1 MSRSEPTPARR
12 AAYAVVHR
20 VFEEGAYA
28 DRALHGEARGLEP
41 RERALAQQL
50 AFGTVQRTRTLDH
63 VIERLARPPQRLDA
77 PTRTALRLGLF
88 QLLFLDGVAEYA
100 AVTESVELA
109 RAAQSGGHGLVN
121 AVRRRATREGRAL
134 VDGLPEATAHE
145 TALRHSLPDWI
156 ATLWWEAYGPDT
168 ARALMAAANEPA
180 EHALRANTLVGDR
193 EALARRLP
201 VPSHPAPDPELPE
214 GLVVEGPFDAHGSPL
229 WTEGLFMPQS
239 RGAMLVGALLAPRPG
254 DRVLDLCAAP
264 GGKTTHLTA
273 LMSGEGEVVAVERHP
288 GRARALERTAARL
301 RATPPVRVQVADAAR
316 DGLGASYD
324 RVLVDPPCS
333 GLGTLR
339 HRPDVRWRASPE
351 AARGLVAQQTAIL
364 SAGAAALRPGGTLAY
379 AVCTL
384 NPAEGDGPVEALTAH
399 RPELEVVHRRTV
411 WPHRDA
417 TDGFSISLLRH
428 TGGDG

>member
-1 MSRSEPTPARR
+1 
-12 AAYAVVHR
+12 
-20 VFEEGAYA
+20 
-28 DRALHGEARGLEP
+28 
-41 RERALAQQL
+41 
-50 AFGTVQRTRTLDH
+50 
-63 VIERLARPPQRLDA
+63 
-77 PTRTALRLGLF
+77 
-88 QLLFLDGVAEYA
+88 
-100 AVTESVELA
+100 
-109 RAAQSGGHGLVN
+109 
-121 AVRRRATREGRAL
+121 
-134 VDGLPEATAHE
+134 
-145 TALRHSLPDWI
+145 
-156 ATLWWEAYGPDT
+156 
-168 ARALMAAANEPA
+168 
-180 EHALRANTLVGDR
+180 
-193 EALARRLP
+193 
-201 VPSHPAPDPELPE
+201 
-214 GLVVEGPFDAHGSPL
+214 
-229 WTEGLFMPQS
+229 
-239 RGAMLVGALLAPRPG
+239 
-254 DRVLDLCAAP
+254 
-264 GGKTTHLTA
+264 
-273 LMSGEGEVVAVERHP
+273 MSGEGEVVAVERHP

-384 NPAEGDGPVEALTAH
+384 NPAEGDGPVEALTA
-399 RPELEVVHRRTV
+399 RRSELEVVHRRTV

>member
-20 VFEEGAYA
+20 VFEQDAYA
-28 DRALHGEARGLEP
+28 DRALHGEARDLDP

-50 AFGTVQRTRTLDH
+50 AFGTVQRARTLDH
-63 VIERLARPPQRLDA
+63 VIERLARPPQCLDA
-77 PTRTALRLGLF
+77 PTRNALRLGLF

-109 RAAQSGGHGLVN
+109 RAARSRGHGLVN
-121 AVRRRATREGRAL
+121 AVLRRATREGRAL
-134 VDGLPEATAHE
+134 VDALPEATAHE
-145 TALRHSLPDWI
+145 AALRHSLPDWI
-156 ATLWWEAYGPDT
+156 ASLWWEAYGPDT

-180 EHALRANTLVGDR
+180 EHALRANTLVVDPD
-193 EALARRLP
+193 ALARRLP
-201 VPSHPAPDPELPE
+201 VPCHPAPDSELPE
-214 GLVVEGPFDAHGSPL
+214 GLVVDGPFDAHGSPL
-229 WTEGLFMPQS
+229 WSQGLFMPQS
-239 RGAMLVGALLAPRPG
+239 RGAMLVAALLAPRPG
-254 DRVLDLCAAP
+254 ERVLDLCAAP
-264 GGKTTHLTA
+264 GAKTTHLAA
-273 LMSGEGEVVAVERHP
+273 LMGGEGEVVAVERHP

-301 RATPPVRVQVADAAR
+301 RAAPPVHVRVADAAS
-316 DGLGASYD
+316 DDLGTGYD

-339 HRPDVRWRASPE
+339 HRPDVRWRVSSD
-351 AARGLVAQQTAIL
+351 AAHLLAAQQTAIL
-364 SAGAAALRPGGTLAY
+364 IAGAAALRPGGTLAY

-384 NPAEGDGPVEALTAH
+384 NPAEGDGPVEALTRQ

-417 TDGFSISLLRH
+417 TDGFSVSLLRH

>member
-20 VFEEGAYA
+20 VFEESAYA
-28 DRALHGEARGLEP
+28 DRALHGEARDLEP

-50 AFGTVQRTRTLDH
+50 AFGTVQRARTLDH
-63 VIERLARPPQRLDA
+63 VIGHLARPPQRLDA
-77 PTRTALRLGLF
+77 PTRNALRLGLF

-100 AVTESVELA
+100 AVSESVELA
-109 RAAQSGGHGLVN
+109 RAARSGGHGLVN
-121 AVRRRATREGRAL
+121 AVLRRATREGRAL
-134 VDGLPEATAHE
+134 VDALPEATAHE
-145 TALRHSLPDWI
+145 AALRHSLPDWI
-156 ATLWWEAYGPDT
+156 ASLWWEAYGADT

-180 EHALRANTLVGDR
+180 EHALRANTLVVDPD
-193 EALARRLP
+193 ALARRLP
-201 VPSHPAPDPELPE
+201 VPCHPAPDPELPE
-214 GLVVEGPFDAHGSPL
+214 GLVVDGPFDAHGSPL
-229 WTEGLFMPQS
+229 WSQGLFMPQS
-239 RGAMLVGALLAPRPG
+239 RGAMLVAALLAPRPG
-254 DRVLDLCAAP
+254 ERVLDLCAAP
-264 GGKTTHLTA
+264 GAKTTHLAA
-273 LMSGEGEVVAVERHP
+273 LMGGEGEVVAVERHP

-301 RATPPVRVQVADAAR
+301 RAAPPVHVRVADAAG
-316 DGLGASYD
+316 DALGTGYD

-339 HRPDVRWRASPE
+339 HRPDVRWRASPD
-351 AARGLVAQQTAIL
+351 AARLLAAQQTAIL
-364 SAGAAALRPGGTLAY
+364 TAGAAALRPGGTLAY

-384 NPAEGDGPVEALTAH
+384 NPAEGDGPVEALTTQ

-417 TDGFSISLLRH
+417 TDGFSVSLLRH